1 MSFQSRT
8 LGQKRRA
15 PYARVL
21 YVAAVAALLSACT
34 PSERAV
40 TPEVAFERVGTV
52 AASVEST
59 AADEQIP
66 VIVVS
71 ATREMPEV
79 VVTASR
85 VRAERNG

>member
-1 MSFQSRT
+1 MSIPTRT
-8 LGQKRRA
+8 PHQKRRA

-34 PSERAV
+34 PSERVVAPDMAV
-40 TPEVAFERVGTV
+40 ERVGTV
-52 AASVEST
+52 AATVESV
-59 AADEQIP
+59 AADEEIP

-71 ATREMPEV
+71 ATREMPEI

-85 VRAERNG
+85 VRPESVG